1 MTVTINT
8 TPFLRMALVGDAV
21 ASSAT
26 GLLLAAGAGLL
37 AGLLGLPEPLLR
49 TAGLLLLPYAAL
61 VAWAGTRPVLRR
73 NLVRAVIA
81 INLLWVLDSAALLA
95 FGPISPR
102 PLGTAFVLAQALVV
116 LAFAA
121 LQWRALRRIVGVTGA
136 TLTLA

>member
-1 MTVTINT
+1 MTSTIHT

-21 ASSAT
+21 ASGAT

-37 AGLLGLPEPLLR
+37 AGLLGLPELLLR

-61 VAWAGTRPVLRR
+61 VAWTGTRPVLPR

-95 FGPISPR
+95 FGPVSPR
-102 PLGTAFVLAQALVV
+102 PLGTAFILAQALVV
-116 LAFAA
+116 LSFAA
-121 LQWRALRRIVGVTGA
+121 LQWRALHRIIGVTSA
-136 TLTLA
+136 LTLA

>member
-1 MTVTINT
+1 MTAIINT
-8 TPFLRMALVGDAV
+8 TRFLRMALVGDAV
-21 ASSAT
+21 ASGAT

-37 AGLLGLPEPLLR
+37 TGLLGLPEPLLR
-49 TAGLLLLPYAAL
+49 TAGLILLPYAAL
-61 VAWAGTRPVLRR
+61 VAWAGTRPALPR
-73 NLVRAVIA
+73 NLVRAVIV
-81 INLLWVLDSAALLA
+81 INLLWALDSAALLA

-121 LQWRALRRIVGVTGA
+121 LQWRALRRITGVTPA

>member
-1 MTVTINT
+1 MISTIHT

-21 ASSAT
+21 ASGAT
-26 GLLLAAGAGLL
+26 GLLLTAGAGLL

-61 VAWAGTRPVLRR
+61 VVWAGVHPALPR
-73 NLVRAVIA
+73 NLVRTVIA
-81 INLLWVLDSAALLA
+81 INLLWAVDSAALLA
-95 FGPISPR
+95 FGPVSPR

-116 LAFAA
+116 LGFAA
-121 LQWRALRRIVGVTGA
+121 LQWRALRRIAGVTGS